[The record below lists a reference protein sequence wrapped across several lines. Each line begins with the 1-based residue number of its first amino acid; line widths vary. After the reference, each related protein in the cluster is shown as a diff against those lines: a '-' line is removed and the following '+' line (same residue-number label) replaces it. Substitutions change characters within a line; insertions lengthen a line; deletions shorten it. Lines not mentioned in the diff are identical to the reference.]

1 MALYVLA
8 KQTGREFYRGNRKRY
23 DKLIDAN
30 HIESHTSGS
39 YSPLGTLYFTNDPAT
54 YDPSCA
60 SRYVEWQPGINSFPC
75 KIYDSS
81 SYSSINRKNIV
92 NIATFEGEY
101 VKCPEDCTG
110 MFSNMSLGYT
120 PNSKRDHSVWKQWR
134 RDNAS
139 SPWYQTVDNTTDRED
154 YLNIEINFGGF
165 DFSETKIMT
174 SLFENCIG
182 DETSISF
189 TDLTDPG
196 YTMVVPPGQYCMKTY
211 LDERYTFKIN
221 HITFSGLAGWE
232 TENVTDISRMFAN
245 IKWNQHS
252 VNAYTGTF
260 NVDGVNRF
268 DFPNVTNAVNLFANS
283 NINITGVV
291 FNIGGETV
299 DLSYA
304 FSNYKYVGDS
314 DFINISK
321 WNISATEGNLKSMFR
336 NTNLKSIVL
345 GSSLDSIIRSTEN
358 TDTIN
363 YLFCSDSTTSSLTSI
378 SVKAN
383 SDWHTLNP
391 NLTGYKMFLNCS
403 KLPSFI
409 TEETGIT
416 HANNIL
422 SNGYFSAMPPETTTG
437 NYIKKRVSGVEQWLA
452 SDVYFKTSE
461 GWLKSEAYYI

>member
-8 KQTGREFYRGNRKRY
+8 KQPGRTFFRGNRNVYER
-23 DKLIDAN
+23 LIDSK
-30 HIESHTSGS
+30 HVDRTVTGI

-60 SRYVEWQPGINSFPC
+60 NHYVEWQVGINSFPC
-75 KIYDSS
+75 KYYDQDV
-81 SYSSINRKNIV
+81 YASITRTDIV

-120 PNSKRDHSVWKQWR
+120 PNSRREYRIWKQWR
-134 RDNAS
+134 RDNDY
-139 SPWYQTVDNTTDRED
+139 SPWKQTVDTTTDHEW
-154 YLNIEINFGGF
+154 LSNIEINFGGF

-182 DETSISF
+182 NETSISF
-189 TDLTDPG
+189 HDVTDPS

-211 LDERYTFKIN
+211 LNEVYTYRIN
-221 HITFSGLAGWE
+221 HITFTGLAGWE
-232 TENVTDISRMFAN
+232 TGNVTDISRMFAN

-291 FNIGGETV
+291 LNIGGETI

-304 FSNYKYVGDS
+304 FSNYRYVGNS
-314 DFINISK
+314 DFIDISK
-321 WNISATEGNLKSMFR
+321 WNISSTEGNLKSMFR

-345 GSSLDSIIRSTEN
+345 GSSLDNIIKLTKN
-358 TDTIN
+358 VDTIN
-363 YLFCSDSTTSSLTSI
+363 YLFCSDSTTSNLTSI
-378 SVKAN
+378 SVRAN
-383 SDWHTLNP
+383 SDWHTLNA

-409 TEETGIT
+409 TEETNIA

-422 SNGYFSAMPPETTTG
+422 SNGYFGAMPPEVTTG
-437 NYIKKRVSGVEQWLA
+437 NYIKKRVAGVEQWLA
-452 SDVYFKTSE
+452 SDVYLKTSE
-461 GWLKSEAYYI
+461 GWKILEVYM